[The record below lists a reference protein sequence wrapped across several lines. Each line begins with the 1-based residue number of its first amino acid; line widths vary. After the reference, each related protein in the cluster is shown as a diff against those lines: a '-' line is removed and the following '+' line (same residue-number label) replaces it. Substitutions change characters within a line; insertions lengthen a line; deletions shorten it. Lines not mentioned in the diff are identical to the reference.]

1 MTTHFPVPA
10 LVVAIFAAFS
20 LSACASATQQARTQA
35 EIRQAAEADQSKIWA
50 CHGGRRAKWI
60 RIATPASDA
69 HRRHGDRLTRVWQTK
84 GAACQR

>member
-1 MTTHFPVPA
+1 MTKRIPVPV
-10 LVVAIFAAFS
+10 LVVAILAALS

-50 CHGGRRAKWI
+50 CHGGKKPKWI
-60 RIATPASDA
+60 RVATPAGDA
-69 HRRHGDRLTRVWQTK
+69 HRRHGDRLTHSWQTK